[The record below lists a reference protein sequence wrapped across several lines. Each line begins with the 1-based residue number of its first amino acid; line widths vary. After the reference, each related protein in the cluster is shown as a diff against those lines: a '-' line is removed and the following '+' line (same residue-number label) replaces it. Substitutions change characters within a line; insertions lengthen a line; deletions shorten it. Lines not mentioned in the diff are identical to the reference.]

1 MAGPFCVPRMGG
13 HGKLAHRFSSVPA
26 RASYYRAET
35 VEAIVVGR
43 PGGPGK
49 PTGAAIA
56 AAFALPGCAGFGA
69 RYRFANLS
77 AEVNHDVFLG

>member
-1 MAGPFCVPRMGG
+1 
-13 HGKLAHRFSSVPA
+13 
-26 RASYYRAET
+26 
-35 VEAIVVGR
+35 VVGR